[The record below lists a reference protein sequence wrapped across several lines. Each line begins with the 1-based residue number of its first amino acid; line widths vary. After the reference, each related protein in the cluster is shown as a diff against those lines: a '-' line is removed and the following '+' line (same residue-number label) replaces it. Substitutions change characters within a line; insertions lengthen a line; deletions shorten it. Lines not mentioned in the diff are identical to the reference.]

1 MEYRAVQF
9 VIRVKGRDNK
19 EVNKSRTS
27 VVERP
32 VSDVPRKWNA
42 EGNNFFV
49 IFLWDRSCLIKL
61 NKWGNVKVYDG
72 LLRYFT

>member
-32 VSDVPRKWNA
+32 VSEVPRKWNA
-42 EGNNFFV
+42 EGNKFFV
-49 IFLWDRSCLIKL
+49 KFLWDRSCLI
-61 NKWGNVKVYDG
+61 NKGGNIKVYDG